1 MRKPTKDSFFN
12 AAIAAAIVVATL
24 AVYWQVHDFEFLSYG
39 DNVDVT
45 ENPYVSR
52 GVTRDGIVAAFTK
65 PQGGGWSPVATLTH
79 MIDVDIFGLDPGPP
93 HFINVIFHCS
103 NTIVLFF
110 LLFSMTRARWPSAFV
125 AALFALHPLH
135 VESVAWLSGRKDVL
149 SMHFMLMTLRFYLRH
164 VEKPTWKTSIL
175 VVVHFLAALLSK
187 PMVVTLP
194 VLLLLLDFWPLR
206 RLAGTSPV
214 LAEKRRAAMRLVREK
229 IPLLVCSAVVTA
241 ITVAAQRS
249 GNPARTFETYSWYE
263 RVGNALVSY
272 PAYIWATIWPANL
285 APHYPLP
292 SALPVWMVLG
302 AAVLLALITI
312 AAVLRMRTSPYLLTG
327 WGWWLVSLLPVIGL
341 IPIGNFARADRFTYI
356 PHIGLFIIFAW
367 GLEELTRRLPQ
378 RKSVL
383 VACAIVLFASMIAA
397 TFRQVS
403 HWRDGIA
410 LFEHALAV
418 SPESP
423 VVLNSL
429 GSELMRRAGAPDAQ
443 PGDLESAE
451 QHLREAVKLAPAY
464 GDAHNN
470 LGIALLLQGKRD
482 EAAAQFE
489 RALEINPDD
498 ANALVNV
505 ANALL
510 EQGDTGEAIIK
521 YRRAIEVMPANVDAR
536 NNLGIA
542 LAQQGSLD
550 EAVDEYRTAVALQP
564 NDASLRASLANGL
577 LRLGKIPEAAT
588 QALEG
593 VKLDPE
599 NPYAL
604 YNLGVAQYTMR
615 RTEEAI
621 VSLRA
626 AVDLEP
632 DFLDAHLTLAEA
644 LADKGETEAAT
655 HHLQEMLRINPGDSR
670 ALEGLEFLQDTA
682 EQPESA
688 DGAGKENSDETS

>member
-1 MRKPTKDSFFN
+1 MRKLTRDTFIN
-12 AAIAAAIVVATL
+12 AAIAAAIVMATL
-24 AVYWQVHDFEFLSYG
+24 AVYWQVHDFEFLSY
-39 DNVDVT
+39 DDIAYVT

-65 PQGGGWSPVATLTH
+65 PQNGGWSPVATLTH

-93 HFINVIFHCS
+93 HFINLIFHCS
-103 NTIVLFF
+103 NTILLFF
-110 LLFSMTRARWPSAFV
+110 LLFAMTRARWPSAFV

-214 LAEKRRAAMRLVREK
+214 LAEKRRAALRLVREK
-229 IPLLVCSAVVTA
+229 IPLFICSLVISV
-241 ITVAAQRS
+241 ITILAQRAGGS
-249 GNPARTFETYSWYE
+249 VHMFDEYSWYE
-263 RVGNALVSY
+263 RTGNALVSY
-272 PAYIWATIWPANL
+272 FAYIWATLWPVNL
-285 APHYPLP
+285 APHYPHP
-292 SALPVWMVLG
+292 GALPIWIVLG
-302 AAVLLALITI
+302 AAVLLLIITSV
-312 AAVLRMRTSPYLLTG
+312 AVLRMRKSPYLVTG
-327 WGWWLVSLLPVIGL
+327 WGWLLVSLLPVIGL

-367 GLEELTRRLPQ
+367 GLEELTRRVPQ

-383 VACAIVLFASMIAA
+383 VACAMVLFASMIAA

-403 HWRDGIA
+403 HWRDSIA
-410 LFEHALAV
+410 LFQHALAV

-423 VVLNSL
+423 VVRNRL
-429 GSELMRRAGAPDAQ
+429 GSELMRRAG
-443 PGDLESAE
+443 DLETAE
-451 QHLREAVKLAPAY
+451 QHLREAVKFAPRY

-489 RALEINPDD
+489 RALEIDPDD

-510 EQGDTGEAIIK
+510 EQGNTGEAIVK

-542 LAQQGSLD
+542 LAQQGNLD
-550 EAVDEYRTAVALQP
+550 EAVAEYRAAVALQP

-577 LRLGKIPEAAT
+577 LLLGKIPEAAT

-626 AVDLEP
+626 AVELEP
-632 DFLDAHLTLAEA
+632 DFLDAHMALAEA

-670 ALEGLEFLQDTA
+670 ALEGLEFLQDTTVL
-682 EQPESA
+682 PETA
-688 DGAGKENSDETS
+688 DGAGKENSEETS

>member
-1 MRKPTKDSFFN
+1 MRKPTKDSFIN

-24 AVYWQVHDFEFLSYG
+24 AVYWQVHDFAFLNY
-39 DNVDVT
+39 DDVFVT

-52 GVTRDGIVAAFTK
+52 GVTWDGIVAAFTK
-65 PQGGGWSPVATLTH
+65 PQYGGWSPVATLTH

-110 LLFSMTRARWPSAFV
+110 LLFAMTRARWPSAFV

-135 VESVAWLSGRKDVL
+135 VESVAWLSSRKDVL
-149 SMHFMLMTLRFYLRH
+149 SMHFMLMTLRFYLH
-164 VEKPTWKTSIL
+164 YVEKPTWKTSIL

-214 LAEKRRAAMRLVREK
+214 LAEKRRAALRLVREK
-229 IPLLVCSAVVTA
+229 IPLFICSLVVSVITIVV
-241 ITVAAQRS
+241 QRAGGS
-249 GNPARTFETYSWYE
+249 VRMFDEYSWYE
-263 RVGNALVSY
+263 RIGNALLLY
-272 PAYIWATIWPANL
+272 FAYIWATLWPVNL
-285 APHYPLP
+285 APHYPHP
-292 SALPVWMVLG
+292 GALPIGIVFG
-302 AAVLLALITI
+302 AALLLLVVTS
-312 AAVLRMRTSPYLLTG
+312 AAVLRMRRSPYLIAG
-327 WGWWLVSLLPVIGL
+327 WGWWLVSLLPALGL
-341 IPIGNFARADRFTYI
+341 IQIGNFARADRFTYI
-356 PHIGLFIIFAW
+356 PHIGLFIIVAW
-367 GLEELTRRLPQ
+367 GLEELTRRVPQ
-378 RKSVL
+378 RKSML
-383 VACAIVLFASMIAA
+383 VACAIILFAAMIAA
-397 TFRQVS
+397 TSRQAS
-403 HWRDGIA
+403 HWRDSII

-423 VVLNSL
+423 VVRNSM
-429 GSELMRRAGAPDAQ
+429 GSELMRRSGAPDAQ

-451 QHLREAVKLAPAY
+451 QHLREAVKLAPRY

-482 EAAAQFE
+482 EAAAQFQ
-489 RALEINPDD
+489 RALEIDPDD

-510 EQGDTGEAIIK
+510 EQGDTGEAIVK

-550 EAVDEYRTAVALQP
+550 EAVEEYRAAVALQP

-670 ALEGLEFLQDTA
+670 ALEGLEFLQDSA
-682 EQPESA
+682 VLPESA
-688 DGAGKENSDETS
+688 DGGGGDISDEAS